1 MEVPVLKRMELGGF
15 KSFAQK
21 TVLEFAP
28 GITAIVGPN
37 GSGKSNIID
46 AFRWIL
52 GEREARNLRGA
63 KAEDLIFAGTPKKP
77 RMGQAYAEI
86 SFSNTKN
93 LFPYDV
99 AEVTIQR
106 KVDRSGA
113 SQYFINKSEVRL
125 KDVLS
130 LLAKIKLGARGLIVI
145 TQGNSDVF
153 IKATPAERRAM
164 IEEIL
169 GLKDFQVKK
178 ADAERKLKSTNA
190 NLEKVHALIEEIL
203 PHLRSLRRQVG
214 RWEKREEIEKELQEA
229 KRAYF
234 GTQLAIL
241 HAQEKEITAKL
252 QAHKR
257 TRHTLVEQVRIEEA
271 VLQKLDAQRPKEQ
284 AQLGNIQEKLRQLL
298 EKRSAKERAIGKL
311 EATIEIAAT
320 TETPSPHPPAQKLL
334 ALLHKIQE
342 SLEKALRDPETLPA
356 VVRTILQ
363 DIQTQL
369 GKKTARTTPPPSAP
383 TSNHAK
389 LHNLTKELAALNKEI
404 AELRKEE
411 QKIQG
416 NQEAFFHKF
425 REASKRLDAAK
436 RKLEEWEREE
446 QKILLQR
453 ERLFFQKEDLE
464 RRAREM
470 GDNLAR
476 YNAIPQEHTSHN
488 LAELERKILRLSSQL
503 TSIGEIDQEILKEAR
518 ETEERYQFLTTQSQ
532 DLSKARDNL
541 QQLIQ
546 ELDKKIKSEFRT
558 SLEKIN
564 KELNNFFR
572 LMFRGG
578 KAKLVYTARRKSEDE
593 KDTEDVQDREE
604 AGIEINL
611 EIPRKRIH
619 KLEVLSGGEKS
630 LVGLA
635 VLFAL
640 IAVSPPPFLVLDE
653 TDAMLDEQ
661 NSKKFAAMLKKFA
674 ETMQF
679 IIVTHNRAVMEVA
692 DVLYGVTMKDD
703 GTTKIYSL
711 KLTP

>member
-1 MEVPVLKRMELGGF
+1 MATSVLKRMELGGF

-77 RMGQAYAEI
+77 RMGQAYAEL
-86 SFSNTKN
+86 SFNNEKK
-93 LFPYDV
+93 LLPYDV

-106 KVDRSGA
+106 KVDRSGT
-113 SQYFINKSEVRL
+113 SQYFINKAEARL
-125 KDVLS
+125 RDVLS

-145 TQGNSDVF
+145 TQGNSDIF
-153 IKATPAERRAM
+153 IKATPADRRAM

-178 ADAERKLKSTNA
+178 ADAERKLKATTA

-229 KRAYF
+229 KHSYF
-234 GTQLAIL
+234 GAQLAAL
-241 HAQEKEITAKL
+241 QKEESAITAQL

-257 TRHTLVEQVRIEEA
+257 KRHSFANQVRAAEA
-271 VLQKLDAQRPKEQ
+271 ALQKLEAQRPKEQ
-284 AQLGNIQEKLRQLL
+284 AQLSHIQKNLQQLL
-298 EKRSAKERAIGKL
+298 EQRRGKERAMGKL
-311 EATIEIAAT
+311 EATIELAAAA
-320 TETPSPHPPAQKLL
+320 PSHSPHPPAQQLL
-334 ALLHKIQE
+334 ALLHQIKD
-342 SLEKALRDPETLPA
+342 SLEQALRNPATLPEA
-356 VVRTILQ
+356 ARRIVA
-363 DIQTQL
+363 DIHAQL
-369 GKKTARTTPPPSAP
+369 GKASYRSAAPSG
-383 TSNHAK
+383 TQSGHRAK
-389 LHNLTKELAALNKEI
+389 LRDITKEI
-404 AELRKEE
+404 AALDKEIAALRKEE
-411 QKIQG
+411 QRLHG
-416 NQEAFFHKF
+416 NQDSFFHAF
-425 REASKRLDAAK
+425 REASKKLDAAK

-453 ERLFFQKEDLE
+453 ERLFFQKEDLN
-464 RRAREM
+464 RRARQM
-470 GDNLAR
+470 GDTLAR
-476 YNAIPQEHTSHN
+476 YQALPQAHNPQN
-488 LAELERKILRLSSQL
+488 LAELERKILRLSGQL
-503 TSIGEIDQEILKEAR
+503 TSIGEIDQEILKEAK
-518 ETEERYQFLTTQSQ
+518 ETEERYQFLTAQSQ

-546 ELDKKIKSEFRT
+546 ELDKKIKDEFRAA
-558 SLEKIN
+558 LEKIN
-564 KELNNFFR
+564 KEFSNFFR

-578 KAKLVYTARRKSEDE
+578 KAKLVYAARRKERTEEERIESED
-593 KDTEDVQDREE
+593 RGE
-604 AGIEINL
+604 AGIEIEL

-661 NSKKFAAMLKKFA
+661 NSKKFAAMLRKFA

-679 IIVTHNRAVMEVA
+679 IVVTHNRSVMEVA

-711 KLTP
+711 KLTS